1 MKRYAVWGF
10 ALFLLV
16 AGAAFSQGTILITNG
31 TVVTVSGATLQDGCV
46 LIRDGKIL
54 DVGKN
59 IKAPAGAR
67 IVDAGGGF
75 VYPGMIAPFTA
86 LGLTGYPGAGN
97 DTDET
102 GTSTPHMDPFDAFN
116 PEDECIEVARLDG
129 ITTALTVSGSRNVL
143 SGGALV
149 MSLEGDL
156 ADDMVI
162 KKNVAMVFNLAAKVK
177 GKYPSTLPG
186 VNALIRDK
194 LNQARRYADRMKKSL
209 KKEQDDAEPFA
220 RSLEMEALLPILD
233 KKIPVI
239 FVTMNEVTIR
249 NALQIIHEYDLKG
262 ILFASSGIL
271 KYADRLA
278 EEKIPVIWA
287 GTMTIPQR
295 WEAYD
300 LNYHT
305 AAILQDKG
313 VLFAFNESA
322 GGPGNRNVR
331 RQPVPASM
339 SIAHGL
345 SEDDAVKALTINP
358 ARILGISD
366 RVGSLEKGKAAN
378 VFVCSKELFQ
388 LSSKVTTVIIN
399 GKVIPMTSVQ
409 TRLRDKFAP
418 LVRERSAQK

>member
-1 MKRYAVWGF
+1 MKKHAVWGF
-10 ALFLLV
+10 ILFLLT
-16 AGAAFSQGTILITNG
+16 AGVIFSQGTILIKNG
-31 TVVTVSGATLQDGCV
+31 TVVTVSGSSLRNGCV
-46 LIRDGKIL
+46 LIRDGKIA
-54 DVGKN
+54 DVGKD
-59 IKAPAGAR
+59 ISAPAGAR
-67 IVDAGGGF
+67 IIDAGGGF
-75 VYPGMIAPFTA
+75 IYPGMIAPFTA

-97 DTDET
+97 DTNET

-116 PEDECIEVARLDG
+116 PEDECIEVARIDG
-129 ITTALTVSGSRNVL
+129 ITTALTVSGSRNAL

-149 MSLEGDL
+149 MNLEGDL
-156 ADDMVI
+156 ADDMVM
-162 KKNVAMVFNLAAKVK
+162 KKHAAMVFNMGAKVS

-194 LNQARRYADRMKKSL
+194 LNQAQRYADRTSRSL
-209 KKEQDDAEPFA
+209 KKDKDAEPIA
-220 RSLEMEALLPILD
+220 RSLEMEALIPVLE
-233 KKIPVI
+233 KKIPAI

-249 NALQIIHEYDLKG
+249 GALRIIDEYDLKG
-262 ILFASSGIL
+262 ILFASAGIL

-278 EEKIPVIWA
+278 AEKIPVIWS
-287 GTMTIPQR
+287 GTMTIPRR

-305 AAILQDKG
+305 AAVLQEKG

-322 GGPGNRNVR
+322 GGPGSRNVR
-331 RQPVPASM
+331 RQPVPAAM
-339 SIAHGL
+339 SVAHGL
-345 SEDDAVKALTINP
+345 SEDAAVKALTINP

-378 VFVCSKELFQ
+378 LFICSGNILQ
-388 LSSKVTTVIIN
+388 LSSKVKAVIIN

-418 LVRERSAQK
+418 LVRERCARK